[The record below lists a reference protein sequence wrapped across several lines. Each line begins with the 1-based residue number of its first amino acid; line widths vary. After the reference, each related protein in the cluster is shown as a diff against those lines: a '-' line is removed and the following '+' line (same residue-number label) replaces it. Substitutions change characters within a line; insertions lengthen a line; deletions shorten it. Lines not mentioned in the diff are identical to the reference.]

1 MDSGPAMSTVKP
13 FTHWVIYRR
22 YSVRFHHRSAAL
34 ITGTLTTPQGPV
46 EFRYDPQQRLIH
58 LPDAAITINQH
69 GWEVEVKPHA

>member
-1 MDSGPAMSTVKP
+1 MSTVKP

-22 YSVRFHHRSAAL
+22 YSVRFHHRAADL
-34 ITGTLTTPQGPV
+34 ITGTLTTPLGPV
-46 EFRYDPQQRLIH
+46 EFRYDPQQMLIH